1 MAGKVERKPIVLR
14 DIRLMF
20 RNFSGEARRYNNA
33 GDRNFNAAVSKEQA
47 EMLTSIGFNVRELEP
62 RDDFTEPLYLL
73 KVKVS
78 YRFNPPNVKLST
90 SRVTRELNEET
101 VGDLDRVSIEHCD
114 ISIMPSEWSQPNG
127 DSGVSAYLWSM
138 RAKMLEDPLDEFYP
152 EEDEEP
158 F

>member
-1 MAGKVERKPIVLR
+1 MLNNRIERKPIVLR
-14 DIRLMF
+14 DVGVMF

-33 GDRNFNAAVSKEQA
+33 GDRNFNASLSAEQA
-47 EMLTSIGFNVRELEP
+47 QMLKNLGFYVRELPP
-62 RDDFTEPLYLL
+62 RDDFEEPLRLL

-78 YRFNPPNVKLST
+78 YRFNPPNVRLST
-90 SRVTRELNEET
+90 SRVTRELTEET
-101 VGDLDRVSIEHCD
+101 VGDLDKVSIAHCD

-138 RAKMLEDPLDEFYP
+138 RATMLEDPLDED
-152 EEDEEP
+152 DEEAP